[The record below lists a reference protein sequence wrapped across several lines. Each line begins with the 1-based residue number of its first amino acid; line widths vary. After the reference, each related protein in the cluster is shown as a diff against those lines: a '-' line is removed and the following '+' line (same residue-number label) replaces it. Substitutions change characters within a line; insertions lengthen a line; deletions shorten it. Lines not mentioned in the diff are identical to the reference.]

1 MGSVALDH
9 IEAGAGPAVVLL
21 HAFPFPPAMWEPQ
34 LAALSDRWRVIAP
47 ELAPDRHDS
56 LDAIGDS
63 VAALIDDLGVGPA
76 VIGGLSMGGY
86 TTFAFLRRHRHLA
99 RAVILADTRA
109 GADAPEVRDRRESQ
123 QAIVARDGTGPIVE
137 AQLAGLPG
145 AYTKA
150 HRPEVMAA
158 LRKLMCTVSPA
169 YVIGALD
176 AMKRRPDST
185 ADLRGI
191 DLPALIVVGNQDTVA
206 PPSTAEEMQRALPH
220 AELAVIPDAG
230 HVSNLEDPAAFN
242 TAVRAFLEKLA

>member
-1 MGSVALDH
+1 MVASLDH

-47 ELAPDRHDS
+47 DLAPDRHDS
-56 LDAIGDS
+56 LDAVADS
-63 VAALIDDLGVGPA
+63 VAGLIEELHVAP
-76 VIGGLSMGGY
+76 VVVGGLSMGGY
-86 TTFAFLRRHRHLA
+86 TTFAFLRRHRDLA

-123 QAIVARDGTGPIVE
+123 QATVAHDGTGPIVE
-137 AQLAGLPG
+137 AQLAALPG
-145 AYTKA
+145 AFTKE

-158 LRKLMCTVSPA
+158 LRKLMGTVSPE
-169 YVIGALD
+169 YVIGALE

-185 ADLRGI
+185 GDLPGL
-191 DLPALIVVGNQDTVA
+191 DLPALIVVGSQDTVA
-206 PPSTAEEMQRALPH
+206 PLAAAEEMQRALPH

-242 TAVRAFLEKLA
+242 AAVRGFLEKLA